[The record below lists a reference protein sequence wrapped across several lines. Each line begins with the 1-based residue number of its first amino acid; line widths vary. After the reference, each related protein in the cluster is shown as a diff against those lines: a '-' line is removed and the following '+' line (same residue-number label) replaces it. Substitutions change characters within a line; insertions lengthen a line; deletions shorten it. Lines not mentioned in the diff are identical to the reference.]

1 MGKFLLTQRALGGH
15 GHGHKRLSTS
25 EDLLTVM
32 VTPTK
37 SKLSQ
42 SEINHLLAK
51 PQNNSESIISPYLQ
65 LQGTSLLSNSKKEI
79 IVLMDAAKDQ
89 PLKFSK

>member
-1 MGKFLLTQRALGGH
+1 
-15 GHGHKRLSTS
+15 
-25 EDLLTVM
+25 M

-37 SKLSQ
+37 RKLSQ
-42 SEINHLLAK
+42 SEISHLLAK
-51 PQNNSESIISPYLQ
+51 TQNNSESIIGPYLQ